1 MIEKSWDEFFERLDE
16 LDLGEHDL
24 IVAVARG
31 GIIPAGFIQQKLNIP
46 MKIIQ
51 INYRD
56 DTHTPRYDDAKLLET
71 ESFDITGKKIL
82 LVDDVSKTGK
92 TIEKAKEYLA
102 GNEVT
107 TCVFNGKADI
117 WFYQSPTCLKMPW
130 KRYFKKDS

>member
-1 MIEKSWDEFFERLDE
+1 MIEKSWEEFYERLDKIE
-16 LDLGEHDL
+16 FGGYDL

-31 GIIPAGFIQQKLNIP
+31 GIIPAGFIQQKLNVP

-56 DTHTPRYDDAKLLET
+56 DTHTPRYEGAKLLET
-71 ESFDITGKKIL
+71 ENFNISGKRIL

-92 TIEKAKEYLA
+92 TIDRAKEYLS

-117 WFYQSPTCLKMPW
+117 AFFQSPTCLKMPW
-130 KRYFKKDS
+130 KR

>member
-1 MIEKSWDEFFERLDE
+1 MIEKSWEEFYERLDE
-16 LDLGEHDL
+16 IEFGEYDL

-31 GIIPAGFIQQKLNIP
+31 GIIPAGFIQQKLNVP

-71 ESFDITGKKIL
+71 ESFEITGKKLL

-107 TCVFNGKADI
+107 TCVFNGNADI

-130 KRYFKKDS
+130 KR